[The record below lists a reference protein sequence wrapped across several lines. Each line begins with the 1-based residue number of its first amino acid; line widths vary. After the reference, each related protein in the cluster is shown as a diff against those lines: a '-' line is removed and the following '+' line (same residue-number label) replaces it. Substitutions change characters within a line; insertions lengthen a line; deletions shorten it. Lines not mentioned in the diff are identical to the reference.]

1 MVDKSLIYDFK
12 KEIDSK
18 FKYKLNN
25 LEDKTIEVIFKTES
39 LEEWNK
45 IKEIC
50 NYYWNSYEH
59 ICTFNEDFNSV
70 IIDEAKS
77 NLTNLI
83 SEPKIPDKRKYLK
96 YLTIFMSLGLVVS
109 IVLAAVVIH
118 LSTEVFDVQNK
129 IIIAAMIF
137 LIIGLIIYIPITYIF
152 LEKLY
157 RKNLVNMII
166 GSSFI
171 DILLIISIQHFS
183 ISKIFVR
190 DTFSDTVLNIMLII
204 LYTFLLAFLLSIVSY
219 AVRVFVLRQDEKLKI
234 YNRLKN
240 NGYSINKDKIYE
252 FCNNNKI
259 RLTDVFLSKDGTND
273 FFGLLGMQVDLFA
286 VDEYVK
292 AIAMI
297 ILPFFTFGYF
307 WTVMSELN
315 TVTQIILVLFIVIK
329 TIFSIITG
337 INKDKLILINA
348 TFYMEKL
355 VSIEK
360 EANDKSAKQSK
371 ANNMGAW
378 TI

>member
-12 KEIDSK
+12 KEIDQK
-18 FKYKLNN
+18 FKYKINN
-25 LEDKTIEVIFKTES
+25 LEDKTIEVNFKTKS
-39 LEEWNK
+39 LEEWNE
-45 IKEIC
+45 IKEVC

-59 ICTFNEDFNSV
+59 ICNFNEDFHSV

-96 YLTIFMSLGLVVS
+96 YLAIFMSLGLIGS

-118 LSTEVFDVQNK
+118 LSTELFDFQNK
-129 IIIAAMIF
+129 IMIAVIIF

-157 RKNLVNMII
+157 RKNLLNMII

-171 DILLIISIQHFS
+171 DILLIIAIQHFS

-190 DTFSDTVLNIMLII
+190 DTFSNTVLNIMLII
-204 LYTFLLAFLLSIVSY
+204 LYTLSLAVFLSLASY
-219 AVRVFVLRQDEKLKI
+219 SVRVSVLKQDEKLKF

-240 NGYSINKDKIYE
+240 VGYSIDKDKIYE
-252 FCNNNKI
+252 FCDHNKI

-273 FFGLLGMQVDLFA
+273 FFGLLGIQVNPFA
-286 VDEYVK
+286 VDEYFKV
-292 AIAMI
+292 
-297 ILPFFTFGYF
+297 ILMFFITFFTFGYY
-307 WTVMSELN
+307 WTVLSELN
-315 TVTQIILVLFIVIK
+315 LVTQIILVLFITLK
-329 TIFSIITG
+329 TVFSIITG

-348 TFYMEKL
+348 TFFMEHLIKHG
-355 VSIEK
+355 
-360 EANDKSAKQSK
+360 NK
-371 ANNMGAW
+371 AVENKH
-378 TI
+378 

>member
-18 FKYKLNN
+18 FNYKLNN
-25 LEDKTIEVIFKTES
+25 LEDMTIEVIFKTES

-83 SEPKIPDKRKYLK
+83 SEPKIPDKRKYFK
-96 YLTIFMSLGLVVS
+96 YLIIFMSLGLVVS
-109 IVLAAVVIH
+109 IVSAAILIN
-118 LSTEVFDVQNK
+118 LSNEVFDIQNK
-129 IIIAAMIF
+129 IIIAVMIF

-157 RKNLVNMII
+157 RKNLLNMVIS
-166 GSSFI
+166 SSFI
-171 DILLIISIQHFS
+171 DVLLIIAIQHFS
-183 ISKIFVR
+183 LSKIFIR
-190 DTFSDTVLNIMLII
+190 DNFSDTVLNTMLII
-204 LYTFLLAFLLSIVSY
+204 MYTFSLAVLLSMISY
-219 AVRVFVLRQDEKLKI
+219 AVRVLVLKQDEKLKI

-240 NGYSINKDKIYE
+240 KGYSIHKDKIYE
-252 FCNNNKI
+252 FCDHNKI

-273 FFGLLGMQVDLFA
+273 FFGLLGMQVDPFA
-286 VDEYVK
+286 ENEFLKVVS
-292 AIAMI
+292 MI
-297 ILPFFTFGYF
+297 IIPLFTLGYY

-315 TVTQIILVLFIVIK
+315 TVTQIILVLFILIK

-355 VSIEK
+355 VNFEI
-360 EANDKSAKQSK
+360 EANDKSTEQS
-371 ANNMGAW
+371 
-378 TI
+378 

>member
-1 MVDKSLIYDFK
+1 MVDKSLIYNFK

-45 IKEIC
+45 IKEVC

-315 TVTQIILVLFIVIK
+315 TVTQILLVLFIVIK

-355 VSIEK
+355 VGIEK
-360 EANDKSAKQSK
+360 EANDKSAKQS
-371 ANNMGAW
+371 
-378 TI
+378 

>member
-18 FKYKLNN
+18 FNYKLNI